1 MEDYIV
7 LKAGYHIAVNEILKS
22 LQNLQD
28 YDIIKDRIMR
38 VQENYEVGK
47 DNYKGTLLKYYDK
60 EKDLGFILF
69 DDIYN
74 LKGVSLLVS
83 EGKYKELEEKEL
95 VFVKNTMKPF
105 WNKIYDDKNTIELK
119 YNELLNNF
127 KKIEP

>member
-7 LKAGYHIAVNEILKS
+7 LKAGYHIAVNEILNS

-47 DNYKGTLLKYYDK
+47 DNYKGNLLKYYDK
-60 EKDLGFILF
+60 EKNLGFILF

-95 VFVKNTMKPF
+95 VFVKYTMKPF
-105 WNKIYDDKNTIELK
+105 WNKIYDDKNSIELK